1 MRIAGLCGSLRKGSY
16 TRMALVAGLK
26 AIEGPQ
32 CETELIDLRDFELV
46 FSDGRPPGKE
56 AANSEVQRLR
66 DRLRAADGVL
76 IGTPEYHGSFSGVL
90 KNALDLTGFPEWE
103 GKMIGLV
110 GISGGRMGAHNAL
123 NTLRDVGRALHAWVI
138 PEQVSIP
145 EAYTQFDGA
154 GNLKD
159 QTLEKRVQEVA
170 RQLARFTY
178 IHKCAAAH
186 DFLADWQKAQPNPG
200 A

>member
-1 MRIAGLCGSLRKGSY
+1 MRIAALCGSLREGSF
-16 TRMALVAGLK
+16 TRMALAIGLK
-26 AIEGPQ
+26 AVEGPQ
-32 CETELIDLRDFELV
+32 CETDLIDLREFDLV
-46 FSDGRPPGKE
+46 FSDGRPGKAATPG
-56 AANSEVQRLR
+56 VQRLHN
-66 DRLRAADGVL
+66 RLRAADGVL

-90 KNALDLTGFPEWE
+90 KNAIDLTGFPEWE
-103 GKMIGLV
+103 GKMIGLI

-145 EAYTQFDGA
+145 EAYTQFDNA

-159 QTLEKRVQEVA
+159 RNLEKRVQEVA

-178 IHKCAAAH
+178 IHKCAAAN
-186 DFLADWQKAQPNPG
+186 DFLTDWQKAQPNPG